1 MSSLE
6 FGGNLLV
13 SLSFNSLV
21 FFVLPT
27 EAKKMPRNRSLC
39 GGSVARARAGGGST
53 TVSDELTLLA
63 TADRGRY

>member
-6 FGGNLLV
+6 FGANLLV

-27 EAKKMPRNRSLC
+27 EAKKLPRNRSLC
-39 GGSVARARAGGGST
+39 GGSVATARAGGGST